1 MVCPPSGIT
10 VPSNPCDPT
19 RLFCKSGECID
30 VEKRCDGRVDCVDA
44 SDEANC
50 AIVVDDEPD
59 AMDFGDDSE
68 YAGSVRTKKA
78 LTC

>member
-59 AMDFGDDSE
+59 AMDLGDDSE
-68 YAGSVRTKKA
+68 YAGSVRRH
-78 LTC
+78 